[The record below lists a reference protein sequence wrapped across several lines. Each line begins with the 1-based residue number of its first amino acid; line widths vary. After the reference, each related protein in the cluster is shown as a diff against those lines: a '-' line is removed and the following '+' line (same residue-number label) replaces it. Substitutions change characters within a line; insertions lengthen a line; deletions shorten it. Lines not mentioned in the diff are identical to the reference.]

1 MCSKCKICIRFRRLS
16 AKVKYLIN
24 LYINHTSNILNVLE
38 ITLELIS
45 PLPFYFT
52 VATRKCKMTYVA
64 GIILL
69 LDSTDPIDPR
79 TAERGN
85 ETRSRKNN

>member
-1 MCSKCKICIRFRRLS
+1 ML
-16 AKVKYLIN
+16 
-24 LYINHTSNILNVLE
+24 NILNVLE

-45 PLPFYFT
+45 PVPFYFT
-52 VATRKCKMTYVA
+52 AATRKCKMTYMA

-69 LDSTDPIDPR
+69 LDSNDPIDPR

-85 ETRSRKNN
+85 ETRSRRNN